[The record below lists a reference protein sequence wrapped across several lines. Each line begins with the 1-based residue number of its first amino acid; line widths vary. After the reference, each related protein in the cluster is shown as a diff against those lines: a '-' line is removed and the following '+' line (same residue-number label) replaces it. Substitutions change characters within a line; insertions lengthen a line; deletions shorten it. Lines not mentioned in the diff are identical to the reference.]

1 MSDALIWEFWGTP
14 RLPAACLCPPLPPR
28 LWLLCTSVDRA
39 PPRPPPTEVSRV
51 PGRQGQ
57 CLTGSSY
64 LGTHTTAAVG
74 MLSRWSSAFPSSV
87 QPALSL
93 QKPPSHKLRSR
104 GCLLDL
110 RPQHCQDLSGHQT
123 QLPHAGALLLTPRVV
138 TSSLQTPQSLL
149 VVVSN
154 NEGGSCEW
162 WVGCCCSSQILF
174 VFFFTLIY

>member
-1 MSDALIWEFWGTP
+1 MLSSGSSGAP
-14 RLPAACLCPPLPPR
+14 RVFLQPACAPLFLPGCGCCAQVWTAP
-28 LWLLCTSVDRA
+28 